1 MSFNVSWPL
10 RKIVYRTLPSGNFPI
25 VSIQNDSIPMWVS
38 KRTNVDEAGD
48 PAIEEKLAGQLDAKQ
63 TRPAWYQQSRAIF
76 LSHLYQKQGSKKS
89 FIFKTRDTKCKKS
102 SKKETLTQE
111 KLLHTTDITCTN
123 FVKSALFMPPGNANS
138 AIPRNSTR
146 AIMSKGRRLTY
157 ASTFASLHYTS
168 TAFDREIRKANA
180 VIPSE
185 WVPVELQRL

>member
-1 MSFNVSWPL
+1 MMLNELYIFVVNWTICHFSSRCVV
-10 RKIVYRTLPSGNFPI
+10 IVVGFKKAE
-25 VSIQNDSIPMWVS
+25 IPKFEVS

-111 KLLHTTDITCTN
+111 KLLHTTDVALVVNFLVYLCT
-123 FVKSALFMPPGNANS
+123 VGLQSALFLS
-138 AIPRNSTR
+138 AWTHV
-146 AIMSKGRRLTY
+146 
-157 ASTFASLHYTS
+157 ASWGLLVSWFQ
-168 TAFDREIRKANA
+168 
-180 VIPSE
+180 
-185 WVPVELQRL
+185 LQWYLNCS